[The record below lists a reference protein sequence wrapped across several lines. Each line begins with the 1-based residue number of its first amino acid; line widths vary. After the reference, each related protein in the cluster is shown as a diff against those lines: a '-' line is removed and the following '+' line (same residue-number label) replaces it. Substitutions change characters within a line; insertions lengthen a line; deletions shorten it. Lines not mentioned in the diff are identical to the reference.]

1 MVDVRPARTG
11 VDWFVL
17 QNTWIISNI
26 TIDKFHNMVVTYSSG
41 PINTWRYV
49 RDIHY
54 TRLSAQTP
62 LLSKKGSFWL
72 LGSDRPVQDV
82 NNRTVYDSEMISSS
96 EDNAEDGDGSG
107 ASGMASS
114 IVAVVLAL
122 LALGMA

>member
-1 MVDVRPARTG
+1 M
-11 VDWFVL
+11 
-17 QNTWIISNI
+17 
-26 TIDKFHNMVVTYSSG
+26 
-41 PINTWRYV
+41 
-49 RDIHY
+49 
-54 TRLSAQTP
+54 
-62 LLSKKGSFWL
+62 

-96 EDNAEDGDGSG
+96 EDNAEDSDGSG